1 MMAHARGTRNGAY
14 RGRQYATQREKG
26 TGMASK
32 RKVQWTLIMRNTLG
46 REVRRGYAHHP
57 AVRDIRDLAEEY
69 AIFWK
74 GKNSQ
79 LAELRLVKGDET
91 GGADAYA

>member
-1 MMAHARGTRNGAY
+1 MAG
-14 RGRQYATQREKG
+14 KG
-26 TGMASK
+26 NV
-32 RKVQWTLIMRNTLG
+32 RWTLVMRNTLG
-46 REVRRGYAHHP
+46 REVRRGYTYHP
-57 AVRDIRDLAEEY
+57 AVRDMRDLAEDY
-69 AIFWK
+69 ATFWK